1 MPKPRTRKTRKTRKT
16 IQPLTPPATVPGT
29 LEVDPAAPASSL
41 VVMAYGPD
49 AFEERQP
56 EDLKLVK
63 KVLESYPVTWVHVQ
77 GLGTEETL
85 KGVGEMFNL
94 HPLVLE
100 DVVNVNQRSKMEQY
114 GDQLYMVARMPVLG
128 ERVSTEQ
135 ISIVLG
141 EGFVLGFQERTEDW
155 FEPIRDRIRNA
166 RGRIRGAG
174 PDYLAYAL
182 LDAVTDHYF
191 PLLEEFGERLQSLEE
206 TVITTPAASTTAA
219 IHQVKIDLLTLR
231 RAIWPMRDALN
242 SILRNEAPMVKKRT
256 LTYFRDCYDHV
267 VQILDHLEGFR
278 EVGSGLMDVYLTSAS
293 NRMNEV
299 MKILTMIAT
308 IFIPLSFIAG
318 LYGMNF
324 NTQKSTLNMPELNWA
339 FGYPFALLL
348 MAIVAGGLVLLF
360 RKKGWLGSGPKS

>member
-1 MPKPRTRKTRKTRKT
+1 MSNKRTRKTRKT
-16 IQPLTPPATVPGT
+16 IQPRTPPGTVPGT
-29 LEVDPAAPASSL
+29 LKVDPAAPASSL
-41 VVMAYGPD
+41 KVMAYGPD

-56 EDLKLVK
+56 EDLQRVK
-63 KVLESYPVTWVHVQ
+63 KMLGKYPVTWVHVV
-77 GLGTEETL
+77 GLGTAETL
-85 KGVGEMFNL
+85 KGVGEMFKL

-100 DVVNVNQRSKMEQY
+100 DVVNVHQRSKVEQY
-114 GDQLYMVARMPVLG
+114 GGQLYMVARMPVLDG
-128 ERVSTEQ
+128 RVSTEQ

-141 EGFVLGFQERTEDW
+141 EGFVLSFQERTEDW
-155 FEPIRDRIRNA
+155 FEPVRDRIRNSK
-166 RGRIRGAG
+166 GRIRDTG
-174 PDYLAYAL
+174 PDYLAYAV

-191 PLLEEFGERLQSLEE
+191 PLLEEFGERLEALEE
-206 TVITTPAASTTAA
+206 NVIARPDASTTAT

-242 SILRNEAPMVKKRT
+242 SVLRHEAPVVKNET

-267 VQILDHLEGFR
+267 VQILDHLEVFR
-278 EVGSGLMDVYLTSAS
+278 EVGSGLMDVYLTSTS
-293 NRMNEV
+293 NRMNEI
-299 MKILTMIAT
+299 MKMLTMIAT
-308 IFIPLSFIAG
+308 IFIPLGFIAG

-324 NTQKSTLNMPELNWA
+324 NTQKSSLNMPELNWA